1 MKKVAVVG
9 QGYVGLPIAINS
21 AQAGYEVI
29 GFDLNEVIVDNLNSG
44 KSHISDISDS
54 ELNQFLANGKYRASS
69 NPIDLEDVD
78 IAVIAVP
85 TPLSEERK
93 PDLKY
98 VESASEILGKSL
110 KSNGLIINESTSY
123 PGTLRNVIAPLV
135 REFSPER
142 VEHEFAISPE
152 RVDPGNET
160 WSIKNTARLFAGLTS
175 SAGERTRAFYE
186 KFCDNLI
193 EVSSPEVAETA
204 KVFENTFRQV
214 NIALVNELALITRDL
229 GISVHEVIEA
239 ASSKPYGFMKFTP
252 GLGVGGHCIP
262 VDPTYLSYIAE
273 LAGRSANFINLANKV
288 NLEMPAEIVKRV
300 KKENGGRLDGKNVL
314 VCGIAYKPNISDFR
328 ETPSELLIEEL
339 EKEGAVINWHD
350 PMVEVWRNSKSSE
363 LGSKKF
369 DLTIVAMVHDVMDH
383 NQILNSSAYI
393 LDCTGKIKGAL
404 QL

>member
-1 MKKVAVVG
+1 MTKVAVVG
-9 QGYVGLPIAINS
+9 QGYVGLPIAISS

-29 GFDLNEVIVDNLNSG
+29 GFDLNEAIVENLNSG

-54 ELNQFLANGKYRASS
+54 ELNQFLANGNYRASS

-110 KSNGLIINESTSY
+110 KRNGLIINESTSY
-123 PGTLRNVIAPLV
+123 PGTLRNIIAPLV
-135 REFSPER
+135 RKFSVEG

-160 WSIKNTARLFAGLTS
+160 WSIKNTARLFAGLTP
-175 SAGERTRAFYE
+175 SASQRTRAFYE

-229 GISVHEVIEA
+229 GVSVHEVIEA

-363 LGSKKF
+363 LGSRKF

-383 NQILNSSAYI
+383 AQILNSSAYI

>member
-110 KSNGLIINESTSY
+110 KRNALIINESTSY

-135 REFSPER
+135 RKFSPER

-160 WSIKNTARLFAGLTS
+160 WSIKNTKN
-175 SAGERTRAFYE
+175 Y
-186 KFCDNLI
+186 
-193 EVSSPEVAETA
+193 
-204 KVFENTFRQV
+204 
-214 NIALVNELALITRDL
+214 
-229 GISVHEVIEA
+229 
-239 ASSKPYGFMKFTP
+239 Y
-252 GLGVGGHCIP
+252 
-262 VDPTYLSYIAE
+262 
-273 LAGRSANFINLANKV
+273 
-288 NLEMPAEIVKRV
+288 
-300 KKENGGRLDGKNVL
+300 KK
-314 VCGIAYKPNISDFR
+314 
-328 ETPSELLIEEL
+328 
-339 EKEGAVINWHD
+339 
-350 PMVEVWRNSKSSE
+350 
-363 LGSKKF
+363 
-369 DLTIVAMVHDVMDH
+369 
-383 NQILNSSAYI
+383 
-393 LDCTGKIKGAL
+393 
-404 QL
+404 